1 MPTGGQILIQCL
13 KIEGVRHVF
22 TVPGESFLPALDALH
37 DEVAI
42 GPISCRCESGA
53 SMMAEATA
61 KLTGTPGVALVTRGP
76 GAANAVSGI
85 YVASEDATP
94 MLLIVGLPPRK
105 FDGLPA
111 FQAIDLEA
119 MFGGIAKWVTRV
131 STVESLADTVARG
144 FRAAL
149 SGRMGPVVIGI
160 PEDVLSDAGPGVSRQ
175 RTTPA
180 ENAPQPR
187 ALAAIKS
194 ALAQAQRPL
203 VVIGG
208 SDWSEE
214 AAQDLA
220 LFTERFDLP
229 VVAAFRR
236 QGHFDNRHDCYVG
249 HSGFAINPSLA
260 AGLNAADLIIAI
272 GTRLG
277 EVTTQGFT
285 LINGGQRDQTIIHI
299 AADAGDARSTVPAS
313 LSVPAS
319 PRLAAS
325 ALAELSLSGKR
336 PAWSIWRRDLRAAYE
351 ASLRPQPTPGNVQVE
366 YAVAALNAALP
377 EDAIVAN
384 GAGNYAA
391 FLQRYF
397 VYKMYGTQLAPTSG
411 TMGYGLPAAIA
422 AKLAYPARTIVALA
436 GDGCIQMTA
445 SDLMTAVQYGLNI
458 IVIIV
463 NNGSLGTIRMHQ
475 EKQYPGRVVATTLTN
490 PDFVRWAESYGAH
503 AERVTENAEFAP
515 ALQRAL
521 AGDRVA
527 VIELMTET
535 DAISVNETI
544 TSIRSRSARASN
556 ADTH

>member
-13 KIEGVRHVF
+13 KIEGIRHVF

-37 DEVAI
+37 DEVSI
-42 GPISCRCESGA
+42 RPITCRCESSA

-61 KLTGTPGVALVTRGP
+61 KATGTPGVVLVTRGP
-76 GAANAVSGI
+76 GAANAVSGTYI
-85 YVASEDATP
+85 ASEDATP

-111 FQAIDLEA
+111 FQAIDLDA

-131 STVESLADTVARG
+131 STVQTLANTLTRA
-144 FRAAL
+144 FHAAL

-160 PEDVLSDAGPGVSRQ
+160 PEDVLSAAGPDVSRP
-175 RTTPA
+175 RTAPA

-187 ALAAIKS
+187 ALAAIKT

-220 LFTERFDLP
+220 LFAECFDLP

-249 HSGFAINPSLA
+249 HSGFAINQSLA

-285 LINGGQRDQTIIHI
+285 LINGVRRDQTIIHI
-299 AADAGDARSTVPAS
+299 AADAGDARSTVSAS

-319 PRLAAS
+319 PRLTAA
-325 ALAELSLSGKR
+325 AFAELSLSGNH
-336 PAWSIWRRDLRAAYE
+336 PAWGIWRRDLRAAYE
-351 ASLRPQPTPGNVQVE
+351 ASLRPQPTPGDVQLE
-366 YAVAALNAALP
+366 YAVAVLNSALP
-377 EDAIVAN
+377 EDAIVTN

-422 AKLAYPARTIVALA
+422 AKLAYPARTVIALA

-445 SDLMTAVQYGLNI
+445 SELTTAVQYGLNI

-475 EKQYPGRVVATTLTN
+475 EKHYPGRVIATTLTN
-490 PDFVRWAESYGAH
+490 PDFVRWAESCGAH
-503 AERVTENAEFAP
+503 AERVTENAAFAP

-521 AGDRVA
+521 AADGVT
-527 VIELMTET
+527 VIELLTET

-544 TSIRSRSARASN
+544 TSIRSHSARTSN